1 VQQQFALDGTM
12 LNAAE
17 HGAAALLVA
26 ATLIL
31 SWFLMWRLVISQ
43 IPFVRALLD
52 LPELSRSSSNTKA
65 A

>member
-1 VQQQFALDGTM
+1 M

-52 LPELSRSSSNTKA
+52 LPELSSSSSNTKA